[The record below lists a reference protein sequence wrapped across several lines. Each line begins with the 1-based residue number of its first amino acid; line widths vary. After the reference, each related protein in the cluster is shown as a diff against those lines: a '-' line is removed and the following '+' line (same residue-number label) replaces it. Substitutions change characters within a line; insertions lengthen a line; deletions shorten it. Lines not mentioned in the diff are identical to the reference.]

1 MSTKTI
7 KQRIA
12 LVAVTTL
19 TAGFLSVVSSP
30 AANAANNEV
39 MISLVASTT
48 GSASV
53 NATQADARQ
62 VGWVAPT
69 NTVGVASTSLLTL
82 AAGDAQTG
90 ICLSTCSLPF
100 EIENT
105 DTSRGLSVVVVGG
118 VLSSITDSVTLTN
131 GSFTSVA
138 VAGDR
143 KAVVAVAGTASSLM
157 GIATASSGAT
167 SMQIQFYEGAGIT
180 GLDTATSGTLLGSL
194 TVTIAAASV
203 AGTFSAANSV
213 IATQIPYLAGETAS
227 GLLTYDNSSR
237 IANGSRGAIYVSL
250 KDPYTSAITTGF
262 VTATATN
269 GAFVNIVDS
278 IPAAGNDYAATT
290 AFDSEDGLAGGDAYI
305 TVTQPVAGTAGSTT
319 VTITHNGAVIATKTL
334 NWSGDIASI
343 AIDAANSYSIF
354 KNGADGDF
362 AGGVRGIRYVVK
374 DAAGNAVSLAS
385 TNAPTV
391 TGATGALV
399 GASLT
404 GTTTTS
410 TLQTS
415 TVGYGLATMQVP
427 TSALNGAATYKLR
440 VVNGSGAN
448 VDSAEIKATV
458 SNGDLNSFSVS
469 WDKASYAPGELG
481 TLTIAGKDVFGNA
494 IADGTPLTGLSL
506 SVASGLTAVGT
517 AMTSSSVFEGGVATA
532 KYSAGNTDGAYSY
545 SVDVDTATPQSAQV
559 GAVKIAGAAGVTNAD
574 VLKSI
579 VSLIA
584 SINKQIQALQ
594 KLILRR

>member
-30 AANAANNEV
+30 AANATNDRV
-39 MISLVASTT
+39 RISLIASTT
-48 GSASV
+48 GSAASNV
-53 NATQADARQ
+53 APASATQ
-62 VGWVAPT
+62 VGWVSAT
-69 NTVGVASTSLLTL
+69 NTVGMTSATL
-82 AAGDAQTG
+82 MVLSDGAAQTG

-100 EIENT
+100 SIENT
-105 DTSRGLSVVVVGG
+105 DNNAGIGVVVVGG
-118 VLSSITDSVTLTN
+118 VLSSVAHADSGTTI
-131 GSFTSVA
+131 S

-143 KAVVAVAGTASSLM
+143 KSVSFLADGSATGQASGLV
-157 GIATASSGAT
+157 TASSGVT
-167 SMQIQFYEGAGIT
+167 SMQIQFYEGTGIDDLNT
-180 GLDTATSGTLLGSL
+180 VTSGTLLGSL
-194 TVTIAAASV
+194 TLTIAAASV
-203 AGTFSAANSV
+203 AGTFSAANST
-213 IATQIPYLAGETAS
+213 IATQIPYTAGSTAS

-237 IANGSRGAIYVSL
+237 IANGSRGAIYVAL
-250 KDPYTSAITTGF
+250 QDPYTTAITTGF

-269 GAFVNIVDS
+269 GAFVNIVDT
-278 IPAAGNDYAATT
+278 IPAAGNDYSATT

-305 TVTQPVAGTAGSTT
+305 TVTQPVANTAGSTT

-343 AIDAANSYSIF
+343 AIDAANSFSIF

-362 AGGVRGIRYVVK
+362 TGAVRGIRYVVK

-385 TNAPTV
+385 TNAPTI
-391 TGATGALV
+391 TGQTGALV

-404 GTTTTS
+404 ATTTTS

-415 TVGYGLATMQVP
+415 SVGYGLATMQVP

-481 TLTIAGKDVFGNA
+481 TLTIAGKDVYGNA

-506 SVASGLTAVGT
+506 SVADGLTAVGT
-517 AMTSSSVFEGGVATA
+517 AITSSSEFEGGVATG

-545 SVDVDTATPQSAQV
+545 SVDVTTATPQSAQV
-559 GAVKIAGAAGVTNAD
+559 GAVKVAGAAGVTNAD

-594 KLILRR
+594 KLILKR

>member
-30 AANAANNEV
+30 AANATNDRV
-39 MISLVASTT
+39 RISLIASTT
-48 GSASV
+48 GTASSNAAPASA
-53 NATQADARQ
+53 TQ

-69 NTVGVASTSLLTL
+69 NTVGVTSSTLLVL
-82 AAGDAQTG
+82 SGGAAQTG

-100 EIENT
+100 SIENT
-105 DTSRGLSVVVVGG
+105 DNDAGIGVVVVGG
-118 VLSSITDSVTLTN
+118 TLSSITHADSGTVTT
-131 GSFTSVA
+131 

-143 KAVVAVAGTASSLM
+143 KSVSFLADGSATGQASGLV
-157 GIATASSGAT
+157 TASSGVT
-167 SMQIQFYEGAGIT
+167 SMQIQFYEGTGIDNLT
-180 GLDTATSGTLLGSL
+180 TVTSGTLLGSL

-213 IATQIPYLAGETAS
+213 IATQIPYVAGETAS

-278 IPAAGNDYAATT
+278 IPAAGHDYAATT